1 MTGHPRIV
9 FAGTPEFAVP
19 TLDAL
24 VAAGHTV
31 VAAYTQPDRPA
42 GRGRQLTASPVK
54 QRALALGIAV
64 EQPDSLRSAAARARL
79 AALDPDLLVVV
90 AYGQLLGP
98 KLLALPTLGCVN
110 VHASLLPRWRGAA
123 PIQRAILAGDA
134 ETGVTIMRMDEGLD
148 TGPVYAERAT
158 AIGADET
165 AWALHD
171 RLAALGA
178 ALLVQTLPAIVTRA
192 VTPVAQQIGGAT
204 YAHKLDKREARLD
217 WSRSAL
223 ELARAVRAFD
233 PWPIAETQWGE
244 VVLRIH
250 RAQPLAEP
258 TRAPPG
264 TVLRTDRHGIDVA
277 TGAGVL
283 RLLALQAPG
292 GKVLE
297 AGQFIA
303 ARELIGARLA

>member
-1 MTGHPRIV
+1 MTGTARIV

-24 VAAGHTV
+24 VAAGQRV
-31 VAAYTQPDRPA
+31 VAVYTQPDRPA

-54 QRALALGIAV
+54 QRALALGLPV
-64 EQPDSLRSAAARARL
+64 EQPASLRSAAARTRL
-79 AALDPDLLVVV
+79 AGYRPDLMVVV
-90 AYGQLLGP
+90 AYGLLLGP
-98 KLLALPTLGCVN
+98 KLLALPALGCVN

-134 ETGVTIMRMDEGLD
+134 ETGVAIMRMDPGLD
-148 TGPVYAERAT
+148 TGPVHAERAT
-158 AIGADET
+158 PIGAHES
-165 AWALHD
+165 ARALHD

-178 ALLVQTLPAIVTRA
+178 ALLVETLPAIVA
-192 VTPVAQQIGGAT
+192 GATPVAQAARGAT
-204 YAHKLDKREARLD
+204 YAHKLTKAEARLD

-223 ELARAVRAFD
+223 ELDRAVRAFD
-233 PWPIAETQWGE
+233 PWPIAETRWGE

-250 RAQPLAEP
+250 RAMVVEGPSA
-258 TRAPPG
+258 AAPG
-264 TVLRTDRHGIDVA
+264 TVLRADRDGIEVA

-292 GKVLE
+292 GKVLDAAQFV
-297 AGQFIA
+297 AG
-303 ARELIGARLA
+303 RELTGARFE